1 MRQGEASMT
10 ARHVAAYRQSFPRVE
25 RPYGDPEADQRLQ
38 ADVAGDIQ
46 PPATPMARYL
56 RARTAFFDR
65 TVVDAIDGGTVQL
78 VVVGAGYDG
87 RSLRYARPDVRWFE
101 LDHPDT
107 QADKLAR
114 LADLGIDARHVGFA
128 AADFTADDPAAALRR
143 AGHDPSR
150 PSLYLC
156 EGVAGY
162 LTNGV
167 VAGLLASLR
176 GGAAVG
182 SSFAITVSLEPRPD
196 DAAATRTLLDAA
208 VSRMGEPLA
217 SALPRAEVRPFFQ
230 ASGWTVQRA
239 TDPAGVEIGESGRN
253 SAFVVAA
260 AEASPGAG

>member
-1 MRQGEASMT
+1 M
-10 ARHVAAYRQSFPRVE
+10 V

-65 TVVDAIDGGTVQL
+65 TVVEAIDGGTVQL

-87 RSLRYARPDVRWFE
+87 RSLRYAKPEVRWFE

-107 QADKLAR
+107 QTDKRAR
-114 LADLGIDARHVGFA
+114 LADLGIDATHVGFA
-128 AADFTADDPAAALRR
+128 PADFTADDPAAALRR
-143 AGHDPSR
+143 AGHDPSV

-176 GGAAVG
+176 GGAAAG

-196 DAAATRTLLDAA
+196 D
-208 VSRMGEPLA
+208 GP
-217 SALPRAEVRPFFQ
+217 PRAPSSTPR
-230 ASGWTVQRA
+230 
-239 TDPAGVEIGESGRN
+239 
-253 SAFVVAA
+253 
-260 AEASPGAG
+260 

>member
-65 TVVDAIDGGTVQL
+65 TVVEAIDGGTVQL

-114 LADLGIDARHVGFA
+114 LADLGIDAAHVGFA

-143 AGHDPSR
+143 AGHDPSL

-167 VAGLLASLR
+167 VAGLLTSLR

-196 DAAATRTLLDAA
+196 DEAATRTLLDAA

-230 ASGWTVQRA
+230 ASGWTVVRA

-253 SAFVVAA
+253 SAFVVAS

>member
-230 ASGWTVQRA
+230 ASGWTVVRA